1 MPLNPGTR
9 LGAYEVVSPLG
20 AGGMGE
26 VYRARDTKL
35 GREVALKI
43 LPEAFATDPERLA
56 RFEREAQLL
65 AALNHPHIAT
75 LHGFEQAAGSQFLVM
90 ELVEGQTLAQ
100 RIAEGPV
107 PIDEALTIAR
117 QIADAL
123 VTAHDKGIIHRDLKP
138 SNVALTADGRV
149 KVLDFGL
156 AKLNDPN
163 DPDDPN
169 VPHAVTMSPTL
180 SLAATQAGAIL
191 GTAAYMAPE
200 QAKGRP
206 ADRRSDMWAFGC
218 VLYETL
224 VGKPAF
230 EGEDLTDIIGAVVR
244 LLRRQQS
251 AEEGRDYRRP
261 RGDDHAGRRQRAS
274 RRRLGTGWHHR
285 LRDKRPYRT
294 AAGSSGGRYSCCPD
308 EA

>member
-200 QAKGRP
+200 QAKGGP

-230 EGEDLTDIIGAVVR
+230 EGEDLTDIIGAVVQF
-244 LLRRQQS
+244 LQQHKP
-251 AEEGRDYRRP
+251 A
-261 RGDDHAGRRQRAS
+261 
-274 RRRLGTGWHHR
+274 
-285 LRDKRPYRT
+285 
-294 AAGSSGGRYSCCPD
+294 
-308 EA
+308 